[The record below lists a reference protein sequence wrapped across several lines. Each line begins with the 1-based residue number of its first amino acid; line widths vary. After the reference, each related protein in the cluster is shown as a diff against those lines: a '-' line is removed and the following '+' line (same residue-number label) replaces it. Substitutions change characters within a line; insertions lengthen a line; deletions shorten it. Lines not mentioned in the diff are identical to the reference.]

1 MQWTHAQNNARNEQ
15 VIDTVP
21 PILKVSK
28 KLKIVTEDVL
38 PSLGEI
44 IEYVDNR
51 PRSVY
56 SATERLQNEFGE
68 IMSDAEYTED
78 EFAS

>member
-38 PSLGEI
+38 LSLGEI